1 MYEIGGATKEA
12 LNQSQQDLEIARL
25 EKEKLQS
32 EYEYKKASFGQELAN
47 ENILSSIQRQKLE
60 ELGKKLEDSKI
71 TANTPG
77 MLTWVEK
84 RIGVQVQEGEP
95 LAKLANVSAFVL
107 SARISDRYMQ
117 QLKIGMPVLV
127 EINNRVEKGE
137 IDKFLLR

>member
-1 MYEIGGATKEA
+1 MQRLYEIGGATKEA

-95 LAKLANVSAFVL
+95 LAK
-107 SARISDRYMQ
+107 
-117 QLKIGMPVLV
+117 
-127 EINNRVEKGE
+127 
-137 IDKFLLR
+137 